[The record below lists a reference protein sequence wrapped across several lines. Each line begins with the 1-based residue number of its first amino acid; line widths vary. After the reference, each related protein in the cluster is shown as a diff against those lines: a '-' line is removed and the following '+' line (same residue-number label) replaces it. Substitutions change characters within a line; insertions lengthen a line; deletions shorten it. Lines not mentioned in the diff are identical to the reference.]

1 MLGKIISGP
10 YVGGGLCRD
19 AEKGAMY
26 IQTVEGNRIFL
37 NRNTVENLANTP
49 GPNGEKQI
57 HITWKNGLTSV
68 ISLGA
73 PAKPKAPAAPVVP
86 KEEPKPVY
94 AEPEEKEEAPE
105 IQEEEIPEEE
115 DFPEAEPVEELEE
128 EIPVEP
134 AQPVVPPVVPPV
146 NRPVQPPV
154 APVVPPVQPQFQ
166 APVQPQFAQ
175 PVKPAAPVVQQA
187 GGTPFVY
194 KLALKIFGIA
204 LGVGALIAAVY
215 IFSMH
220 NGGYENYLSYGGDA
234 YTGIQNAAAQTANNV
249 RSLADIV
256 KTGFGSLFAIMGI
269 GLIGGSLCINTK
281 KPKA

>member
-37 NRNTVENLANTP
+37 NRNTVENLSNTP

-94 AEPEEKEEAPE
+94 AEPEKKEELPAV
-105 IQEEEIPEEE
+105 QKEEIPEEE
-115 DFPEAEPVEELEE
+115 EFPEAEPVDDLEE
-128 EIPVEP
+128 DIPAEP
-134 AQPVVPPVVPPV
+134 VKPAA
-146 NRPVQPPV
+146 PVQPPV

-175 PVKPAAPVVQQA
+175 PVKPAAPAVQQA
-187 GGTPFVY
+187 GGAPFVH

-215 IFSMH
+215 IFFMN
-220 NGGYENYLSYGGDA
+220 NGGYENYVSYNGDA

-249 RSLADIV
+249 HFLADIV
-256 KTGFGSLFAIMGI
+256 KTGFGSLFAILGV

>member
-26 IQTVEGNRIFL
+26 IQTVEGNQIFL

-68 ISLGA
+68 IQLGA
-73 PAKPKAPAAPVVP
+73 AKPKAPAAPVVP
-86 KEEPKPVY
+86 KEEPPKPVF
-94 AEPEEKEEAPE
+94 AEPEEKEEAPAP
-105 IQEEEIPEEE
+105 QEEAVPEEE
-115 DFPEAEPVEELEE
+115 DFPEEEPEEDIFAENVK
-128 EIPVEP
+128 P
-134 AQPVVPPVVPPV
+134 AA
-146 NRPVQPPV
+146 PVQPPV

-166 APVQPQFAQ
+166 APAQPQFQAPVQPQFQAPVQ
-175 PVKPAAPVVQQA
+175 PVKPAAPAVQQA
-187 GGTPFVY
+187 AGTPFVH

-204 LGVGALIAAVY
+204 LGVGALIAAIY

-220 NGGYENYLSYGGDA
+220 HGGYENYLSYGGDA

-256 KTGFGSLFAIMGI
+256 KAGFGSLFAILGV